1 MCRQAGI
8 YPQHRQCRNP
18 VAVQAVG
25 KPAAPKP
32 ASLCIDQC
40 QPHRHQQQQA
50 AWREPVKIAVFITAP
65 VLVDAMRPSL
75 YAPLSLLACTVLA
88 LSACKPGDT
97 QPAQRA
103 QDAATTANADASAA
117 VTKAATSAT
126 TTPAGD
132 DNLNAVLWMQRSEEY
147 RAVAGQTYRAAA
159 DKLDAALKQ
168 PNWDALVP
176 EERGNAATGL
186 TPAVVLDVD
195 ETVLDNSPYQARLLR
210 NGKEY
215 DELSWDQWVAEKK
228 AKPIPG
234 VVDFAK
240 AANARGIT
248 LIYISN
254 RAVHLKDATL
264 ANLRSAG
271 LPVADDSVFLGL
283 GTVVP
288 GCEQAGSE
296 KNCRRQLA
304 GQKYRVLMQFG
315 DQLGDFVQVTANT
328 GQARGALLQQYHDW
342 FGERWWMLPN
352 PSYGGWEP
360 AQFNNDYAQPWQ
372 TRHDAK
378 RAALELAR

>member
-1 MCRQAGI
+1 M
-8 YPQHRQCRNP
+8 
-18 VAVQAVG
+18 
-25 KPAAPKP
+25 
-32 ASLCIDQC
+32 
-40 QPHRHQQQQA
+40 
-50 AWREPVKIAVFITAP
+50 
-65 VLVDAMRPSL
+65 
-75 YAPLSLLACTVLA
+75 
-88 LSACKPGDT
+88 
-97 QPAQRA
+97 
-103 QDAATTANADASAA
+103 DAALGG
-117 VTKAATSAT
+117 V
-126 TTPAGD
+126 PRRG
-132 DNLNAVLWMQRSEEY
+132 E
-147 RAVAGQTYRAAA
+147 QTYRAAA

-186 TPAVVLDVD
+186 KPAVVLDVD

-210 NGKEY
+210 DGKEY

-228 AKPIPG
+228 ATAIPG

-264 ANLRSAG
+264 ANLRSVG

-283 GTVVP
+283 GTVVQ
-288 GCEQAGSE
+288 GCEQNGSE

-315 DQLGDFVQVTANT
+315 DQLGDFVQITANT
-328 GQARGALLQQYHDW
+328 SQARGALLQQYHDW

-360 AQFNNDYAQPWQ
+360 AQFNNDFSQPWQ
-372 TRHDAK
+372 QRHDAK
-378 RAALELAR
+378 RAALEVAR